1 MSNENRIVMSEFVL
15 LYLKYLRQ
23 WNKSASLSSV
33 VESVE
38 RRLNILTQEEI
49 DDLVSIA
56 VFEYTD
62 TKEMIDKLRNK
73 DVLMT
78 LEDFYFRAVTLQR
91 EEKINTLLDE
101 PTE

>member
-49 DDLVSIA
+49 NDLVSIA

-62 TKEMIDKLRNK
+62 TKQMKDKLRNK

>member
-1 MSNENRIVMSEFVL
+1 MNNQNRITMGEFVL

-33 VESVE
+33 IESVE
-38 RRLNILTQEEI
+38 RRIDILTQEEI
-49 DDLVSIA
+49 NDLVSIS

-62 TKEMIDKLRNK
+62 TQEMVDKLNNK
-73 DVLMT
+73 DILMT

>member
-33 VESVE
+33 IESVE

-49 DDLVSIA
+49 NDLVSIA

-62 TKEMIDKLRNK
+62 TQEMIDKLRNK